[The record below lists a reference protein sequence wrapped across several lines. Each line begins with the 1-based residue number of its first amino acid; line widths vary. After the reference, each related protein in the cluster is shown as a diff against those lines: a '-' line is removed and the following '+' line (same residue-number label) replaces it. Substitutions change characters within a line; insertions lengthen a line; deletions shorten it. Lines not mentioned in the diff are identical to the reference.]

1 MEINI
6 CLASDDNYAKFTGV
20 HIKSVAEMASTNNL
34 YNVYIL
40 DGGITEIN
48 KTKLLK
54 LETELCKIHF
64 VDMKAMVKDLN
75 LESLHVSGHISLATY
90 YRLFLPNIFTNIDK
104 ILYVDCDTVFIKDP
118 AEIYSIDLENY
129 LLGAVRDIGL
139 LNDRN
144 RGKWDS
150 KYFEKNIALNDF
162 DDYFNAGVILY
173 NLKAMREYDKNILEI
188 MQSIKKPKFHDQ
200 CYLNKFAAGKVK
212 YLPFIWNY
220 WGGFK
225 IENPDYKNT
234 FPKKYLNELEE
245 AAKAPGIIHAKPW
258 NNPDNEW
265 SEAFFEYA
273 RKTPFYET
281 ILYPTIKK
289 KTVRKIKKFLFFKIK
304 YRV

>member
-20 HIKSVAEMASTNNL
+20 HIKSVAEMASTGNL

-64 VDMKAMVKDLN
+64 VDMKAMVKELN

-104 ILYVDCDTVFIKDP
+104 ILYVDCDTVFMKDP
-118 AEIYSIDLENY
+118 AEIYSSDLENY

-144 RGKWDS
+144 RWKWES
-150 KYFEKNIALNDF
+150 KYF
-162 DDYFNAGVILY
+162 
-173 NLKAMREYDKNILEI
+173 
-188 MQSIKKPKFHDQ
+188 
-200 CYLNKFAAGKVK
+200 
-212 YLPFIWNY
+212 
-220 WGGFK
+220 
-225 IENPDYKNT
+225 
-234 FPKKYLNELEE
+234 
-245 AAKAPGIIHAKPW
+245 
-258 NNPDNEW
+258 
-265 SEAFFEYA
+265 
-273 RKTPFYET
+273 
-281 ILYPTIKK
+281 
-289 KTVRKIKKFLFFKIK
+289 
-304 YRV
+304 